1 MKEHYGYKI
10 YPYKHYESVFTRFY
24 QGYILP
30 KKFNVDKRLLHF
42 SALVMS
48 DQITREEALERLK
61 IIAYPSVEDLENDKR
76 YFLKKMKWEPEDLD
90 KYLSRSEVLHNVYPS
105 EETVWELI
113 IKVARFIKG
122 KK

>member
-1 MKEHYGYKI
+1 
-10 YPYKHYESVFTRFY
+10 
-24 QGYILP
+24 
-30 KKFNVDKRLLHF
+30 
-42 SALVMS
+42 MS

-90 KYLSRSEVLHNVYPS
+90 KYLNRSEVLHNVYPS